1 MYKGK
6 RPNQVDINGRITN
19 LFTNGLTNKYTNN
32 HLKYLDNLKKEL
44 EGRQTRQSMI
54 LFRKKLKESED
65 RVNRTGE
72 LNYIRGELSKYDNRF
87 PILTLE
93 NLYNRAKKLKDLGAQ
108 ITDKK
113 GFENEMD
120 KVEDEISK
128 RNRTTIFTRPT

>member
-6 RPNQVDINGRITN
+6 RPNQVDVNARITN

-32 HLKYLDNLKKEL
+32 HLKYFENLKKEL
-44 EGRQTRQSMI
+44 EARQTRQSMI

-93 NLYNRAKKLKDLGAQ
+93 NLYNRAHKLKDLGAQ
-108 ITDKK
+108 IADKK
-113 GFENEMD
+113 GFENEMNNV
-120 KVEDEISK
+120 KDEIYN
-128 RNRTTIFTRPT
+128 RNRTAIFTRPT

>member
-6 RPNQVDINGRITN
+6 RPNQVDVNQRITN

-32 HLKYLDNLKKEL
+32 HLKYFDNLKKEL
-44 EGRQTRQSMI
+44 EARQTRQSMV

-72 LNYIRGELSKYDNRF
+72 LSYIRGEVSKYDNRF

-93 NLYNRAKKLKDLGAQ
+93 NLHNRAKKLKDLGAQ
-108 ITDKK
+108 IADKK
-113 GFENEMD
+113 DYENEM
-120 KVEDEISK
+120 KKIEYK
-128 RNRTTIFTRPT
+128 N

>member
-32 HLKYLDNLKKEL
+32 HLKYFENLKKEL

-65 RVNRTGE
+65 RVNRTWE
-72 LNYIRGELSKYDNRF
+72 LNCIGGELSRYDTKF

-93 NLYNRAKKLKDLGAQ
+93 NLNSRAK
-108 ITDKK
+108 
-113 GFENEMD
+113 
-120 KVEDEISK
+120 
-128 RNRTTIFTRPT
+128 